1 MKSAILAM
9 ETSTP
14 QYFSDPRTRKFG
26 SGQLLAK
33 SYSTPLPP
41 TPNVHNHRW
50 YEEFYTIINSSFT
63 LREANWH
70 THPFADSGAQ
80 AELSADQQLHF
91 PVGFIKVIEL
101 YNYST
106 VLSCPSLPSN
116 MTTILLTN
124 INENPWFY

>member
-14 QYFSDPRTRKFG
+14 QYFSDPRTKKFG
-26 SGQLLAK
+26 SGLLLAK
-33 SYSTPLPP
+33 SYSTPFPP
-41 TPNVHNHRW
+41 TPNIHNHRW

-70 THPFADSGAQ
+70 TLADSGAQ

-91 PVGFIKVIEL
+91 SVGFIKK
-101 YNYST
+101 
-106 VLSCPSLPSN
+106 
-116 MTTILLTN
+116 
-124 INENPWFY
+124 